1 MRLRGGS
8 EYRYKTETWALLKDY
23 NVEKAKVQ
31 HKNAERQQQENI
43 QERSPRRQEKRK
55 KRER

>member
-1 MRLRGGS
+1 MSIDRKQRPG
-8 EYRYKTETWALLKDY
+8 ALLKEY

-31 HKNAERQQQENI
+31 HKNAEKDTAVGEYSRE
-43 QERSPRRQEKRK
+43 ECPRRQEKRK